1 LHNSRIDHTSRYY
14 RGIRQV
20 QQHIFSEF
28 EEVLQ
33 LFIIA
38 AACIGAVLTTVFSL
52 THGITEVFPF
62 LYILPIILVVY
73 FYPKR
78 AVLFSLCISLMYIS
92 LIFLLASS
100 NTNLMVVATAWFA
113 IFMTIAVVASSYAN
127 KLLEEKHRIRHI
139 IDNSQDGIFC
149 FDISRGSLIEVNN
162 KFAKQLRYGRPD
174 LIGTD
179 ISRIWTDTEERG
191 RFSELVRTE
200 KKPFETEILLR
211 ARDGTIL
218 RFVISPLQVTRDRV
232 LCSAVDITLEKIVDE
247 EIRKTLDDL
256 EDQVKTRT
264 AHLERINEELR
275 AEILEHRRFES
286 TIFAEKKS
294 VPENEGAR
302 K

>member
-1 LHNSRIDHTSRYY
+1 MREHL
-14 RGIRQV
+14 
-20 QQHIFSEF
+20 FSEF

-52 THGITEVFPF
+52 THNIFEVFPF

-78 AVLFSLCISLMYIS
+78 AVLFSLCIGLMYIS

-100 NTNLMVVATAWFA
+100 NTTLMVIATAWFA
-113 IFMTIAVVASSYAN
+113 IFMTLGVVASSYAN
-127 KLLEEKHRIRHI
+127 KLLEEKNRIRYI

-149 FDISRGSLIEVNN
+149 YDLLSGSLIEVNA
-162 KFAKQLRYGRPD
+162 KFAKQLRFERQELLGS
-174 LIGTD
+174 D
-179 ISRIWTDTEERG
+179 ISRIWTDTAERT
-191 RFSELVRTE
+191 RFSQLLKTE
-200 KKPFETEILLR
+200 KKLIETEILLR
-211 ARDGTIL
+211 ARDGTVL
-218 RFVISPLQVTRDRV
+218 RFVISPLEITYDRV
-232 LCSAVDITLEKIVDE
+232 LCSAVDVTGEKIVDE

-256 EDQVKTRT
+256 EEQVKART
-264 AHLERINEELR
+264 AHLERINEELK

-286 TIFAEKKS
+286 TMIEERKS
-294 VPENEGAR
+294 IPDTEDER

>member
-1 LHNSRIDHTSRYY
+1 MRHHL
-14 RGIRQV
+14 
-20 QQHIFSEF
+20 FSEF

-38 AACIGAVLTTVFSL
+38 AACIGAILTSVFSL

-78 AVLFSLCISLMYIS
+78 AVLFALCLSLMYIS

-100 NTNLMVVATAWFA
+100 NTNLMVIATAWFA
-113 IFMTIAVVASSYAN
+113 IFITIGVVASSYAN
-127 KLLEEKHRIRHI
+127 RLLEEKIRIRRI

-149 FDISRGSLIEVNN
+149 YDMNGGSLIEVNT
-162 KFAKQLRYGRPD
+162 KFAKLLRYDRTG

-179 ISRIWTDTEERG
+179 ISRIWTDDGERG
-191 RFSELVRTE
+191 RFAELVRKE

-211 ARDGTIL
+211 AQDGSVL
-218 RFVISPLQVTRDRV
+218 RFVISPLQVARDRV
-232 LCSAVDITLEKIVDE
+232 LCSAVDITGEKIVDE

-256 EDQVKTRT
+256 EEQVRART
-264 AHLERINEELR
+264 AHLERINEELK

-286 TIFAEKKS
+286 TILEDRKGK
-294 VPENEGAR
+294 PNEGEER

>member
-1 LHNSRIDHTSRYY
+1 MREHL
-14 RGIRQV
+14 
-20 QQHIFSEF
+20 FSEF

-52 THGITEVFPF
+52 THNIFEVFPF

-78 AVLFSLCISLMYIS
+78 AVLFSLCIGLMYIS

-100 NTNLMVVATAWFA
+100 NTNLMVIATAWFA
-113 IFMTIAVVASSYAN
+113 IFMTIGVVASSYAN
-127 KLLEEKHRIRHI
+127 KLLEEKYRIRYI

-149 FDISRGSLIEVNN
+149 YDLSSGALIEVNA
-162 KFAKQLRYGRPD
+162 KFAKQLRFERQELLGS
-174 LIGTD
+174 D
-179 ISRIWTDTEERG
+179 ISRIWTDTAERT
-191 RFSELVRTE
+191 RFSQLLKTE
-200 KKPFETEILLR
+200 KKLIETEILLR
-211 ARDGTIL
+211 ARDGTVL
-218 RFVISPLQVTRDRV
+218 RFVISPLELTHDRV
-232 LCSAVDITLEKIVDE
+232 LCSAVDITGEKIVDE

-256 EDQVKTRT
+256 EEQVKART
-264 AHLERINEELR
+264 AHLERINEELK

-286 TIFAEKKS
+286 TMLKERKS
-294 VPENEGAR
+294 IPDTEEER

>member
-1 LHNSRIDHTSRYY
+1 
-14 RGIRQV
+14 V
-20 QQHIFSEF
+20 QQHIFNEF

-38 AACIGAVLTTVFSL
+38 AACIGAILTTVFSL
-52 THGITEVFPF
+52 THGIYEVFPF

-78 AVLFSLCISLMYIS
+78 AVFFSLCISLMYIS

-100 NTNLMVVATAWFA
+100 NTNLMVIATAWFA
-113 IFMTIAVVASSYAN
+113 IFITIGVVASSYAN
-127 KLLEEKHRIRHI
+127 RLLDEKHRIRHI
-139 IDNSQDGIFC
+139 IEHSQDGIFC
-149 FDISRGSLIEVNN
+149 YDLTSGLIVEVNA
-162 KFAKQLRYGRPD
+162 KFAKQLRYSRTD

-179 ISRIWTDTEERG
+179 ISRIWVDNDERG
-191 RFSELVRTE
+191 RFSKLVRTE
-200 KKPFETEILLR
+200 KKPFETEILIR
-211 ARDGTIL
+211 AQDGTVL
-218 RFVISPLQVTRDRV
+218 RFIISPLQITRDRV
-232 LCSAVDITLEKIVDE
+232 LCSAVDVTLEKIVDE

-256 EDQVKTRT
+256 EDQVRART

-286 TIFAEKKS
+286 TILPERKNVPDGEEK
-294 VPENEGAR
+294 R